1 MRELPGKY
9 RGVLICV
16 LLSCGLLVVY
26 WQVLASDFVNI
37 DDTIYV
43 TENHHVNTGFSAENI
58 KWVFSVGKVAY
69 WHPLTWLSHMLDCQ
83 LYGLEPGLHHLT
95 NLIIHIANSLLVFLV
110 FSRMTGALWKSAFV
124 AAVFAFHPVN
134 VDSVAWVAERK
145 NVLSTLFWL
154 LTMWAYTAY
163 VREGGAKRYFSALG
177 LFVLGLLA
185 KPMLI
190 TLPFAMLLLD
200 YWPLGRLSF
209 KRSSGQAA
217 GKTGKSAT
225 STRQTSPVRRLEP
238 LPITSRR
245 PETERVGRGQ
255 GRRSRQC
262 TALPMQPD
270 ADHGRRSRSKPEGY
284 WDRLLIWEKMPF
296 FVLSAI
302 SVFLSFLS
310 MKRLGIT
317 ASTEL
322 IPLKLRLAN
331 AVVSYAGYIDK
342 IICPRKL
349 AVFYPYPMEVAIWP
363 SLGAV
368 LLLACASL
376 VLIWIFRRK
385 AYFSVGWLWFIGTL
399 VPVIGLV
406 QAGLW
411 PAIADRWAY
420 VPMIGL
426 LIIVAWGAGDLAA
439 KWRLPI
445 SVPILAAC
453 ACLSTLAFC
462 TYRQAGYWRN
472 SSTLFG
478 HALNVTT
485 DNYIAHLNFGNTL
498 IKDEKIAEAMSHYRK
513 AVEIHPAYADAHYNL
528 GVAFAL
534 QAAYERAVK
543 EYRTA
548 VDLEENHIKARLR
561 LAEALTRTGGLDEA
575 ISHFEKLMQT
585 RPHDVEVLNN
595 YALALV
601 QTKRTTQA
609 IKLYDKALRI
619 DPDSVEVLNNLGS
632 ALAEQRQFDPAIA
645 HLTKALTLKP
655 DFTKTYYNLAD
666 TLRRAGRF
674 DDAVEYYK
682 QALRIDPED
691 KVGHYSLGRIL
702 TEQKKYDQAV
712 EHYEKAIQLD
722 GDFAQ
727 ARYNLGQIF
736 ARRGQTDK
744 AIAQFR
750 EVLRIYPND
759 AEMHCNLGTLLAEQ
773 GRLDEAIA
781 QFRLALR
788 FEPNLSRAREQLR
801 AALASKSD
809 PNAP

>member
-9 RGVLICV
+9 RCVLICV
-16 LLSCGLLVVY
+16 LLAAGLLAVY
-26 WQVLASDFVNI
+26 WQVLTSNFVNF

-43 TENHHVNTGFSAENI
+43 TENPHIKTGFSAENV

-83 LYGLEPGLHHLT
+83 LYGLEPGLHHLSS
-95 NLIIHIANSLLVFLV
+95 LIIHIANSLLVFLV
-110 FSRMTGALWKSAFV
+110 FRRMTGALWKSAFV

-154 LTMWAYTAY
+154 LTMWAYTGY

-200 YWPLGRLSF
+200 YWPLGRLSL
-209 KRSSGQAA
+209 KRPSGQATGKA
-217 GKTGKSAT
+217 GKSRA
-225 STRQTSPVRRLEP
+225 SSRQTLPVLR
-238 LPITSRR
+238 
-245 PETERVGRGQ
+245 
-255 GRRSRQC
+255 
-262 TALPMQPD
+262 
-270 ADHGRRSRSKPEGY
+270 
-284 WDRLLIWEKMPF
+284 LIWEKMPF

-302 SVFLSFLS
+302 SVFLSFLA
-310 MKRLGIT
+310 MRRLGIT

-322 IPLKLRLAN
+322 IPLRLRLAN
-331 AVVSYAGYIDK
+331 AVVSYVGYIDK

-349 AVFYPYPMEVAIWP
+349 AVFYPYPMQVAVWR
-363 SLGAV
+363 SFGAV
-368 LLLACASL
+368 LLLACISF
-376 VLIWIFRRK
+376 VLIWVLRKK
-385 AYFSVGWLWFIGTL
+385 AYLSVGWLWFIGTL

-411 PAIADRWAY
+411 PAIGDRWAY

-439 KWRLPI
+439 KWRLPTTAA
-445 SVPILAAC
+445 ILAAC
-453 ACLSTLAFC
+453 ACLSALAFC
-462 TYRQAGYWRN
+462 TYRQVGYWHN
-472 SSTLFG
+472 SRTLFG

-498 IKDEKIAEAMSHYRK
+498 IKDDKIAEAMSHYRK

-534 QAAYERAVK
+534 QAAYERAIT
-543 EYRTA
+543 EYRMA
-548 VDLEENHIKARLR
+548 LDLKENHIKARLR
-561 LAEALTRTGGLDEA
+561 LAEALTRVGRPGEA
-575 ISHFEKLMQT
+575 IGHFEKIMQR
-585 RPHDVEVLNN
+585 RPDDVEVLNN

-601 QTKRTTQA
+601 QTMRTTRA
-609 IKLYDKALRI
+609 IELYNKALRI

-632 ALAEQRQFDPAIA
+632 ALAEQWQFDPAIA
-645 HLTKALTLKP
+645 HLTKALSLKP
-655 DFTKTYYNLAD
+655 NFTKTYYNLAD
-666 TLRRAGRF
+666 TLRRAGRL
-674 DDAVEYYK
+674 DDAVKYYK
-682 QALRIDPED
+682 QALQIDPQD

-702 TEQKKYDQAV
+702 TDRKKYDQAA

-722 GDFAQ
+722 PNFAQ

-736 ARRGQTDK
+736 ARRGEIDK
-744 AIAQFR
+744 AIGQFR

-759 AEMHCNLGTLLAEQ
+759 AEMHCNLGALLAEQ

-788 FEPNLSRAREQLR
+788 LDPNLARAREQLN
-801 AALASKSD
+801 AALARKSA